1 MFGKASFPFTDVN
14 MEVAAVTEDDSE
26 PAKGH
31 GAVLEE
37 KLDQLS
43 LSQGQFTIVIDGHE
57 LVCEETMLMEGCK
70 YFEAF
75 THFEKSRR
83 IHIKG
88 GVNFKIFKAIVDF
101 LSTKSLEIDLDNCQ
115 VINILENLK
124 KRNTSM
130 LFRMFCM
137 HPSFYSAKQLKTL
150 LWHS

>member
-1 MFGKASFPFTDVN
+1 MNCSEKLTSFPFTDVN
-14 MEVAAVTEDDSE
+14 MEVAAVNEDDSE

-43 LSQGQFTIVIDGHE
+43 LSQGQFTIVIDGYE

-115 VINILENLK
+115 VINIYK
-124 KRNTSM
+124 ISRNETRQGFSG
-130 LFRMFCM
+130 R
-137 HPSFYSAKQLKTL
+137 SACIPLSTVR
-150 LWHS
+150 SS

>member
-43 LSQGQFTIVIDGHE
+43 LSQGQFTIVIDGYE

-115 VINILENLK
+115 VINIFK
-124 KRNTSM
+124 I
-130 LFRMFCM
+130 
-137 HPSFYSAKQLKTL
+137 
-150 LWHS
+150 